1 MIREERSVCLEM
13 ISEVYWGLN
22 SSFIQ
27 RDNGDWKRRR
37 HSWWAQIHQQPSGEE
52 MGECL
57 NKQIVYFIF
66 KATGCCWNKEV
77 LWEAGHTEEGVWTQ
91 WFVQIRGRHPLHWYC
106 VFSLLGTHKTG
117 NQKPWHFRRFWLWWC
132 ENRPGPPWGP
142 IPRYIS
148 GVKMVIDLFQLSS
161 GATYDG
167 TFSKGLPN
175 GIGVIM
181 ILSNTNCGFLFWRF
195 GGLGVKVVSP

>member
-1 MIREERSVCLEM
+1 MVIREERSACLEM

-57 NKQIVYFIF
+57 SKQIVYFIF
-66 KATGCCWNKEV
+66 KATGSCWNKEV

-106 VFSLLGTHKTG
+106 RFSLLGIWENWQSKTLTFQQILTLVVWEPAWATLRSDTKIYVRCQDG
-117 NQKPWHFRRFWLWWC
+117 NRSISAVKWSNLWWHLQQ
-132 ENRPGPPWGP
+132 GPSQWNWGDNDSFK
-142 IPRYIS
+142 Y
-148 GVKMVIDLFQLSS
+148 
-161 GATYDG
+161 
-167 TFSKGLPN
+167 
-175 GIGVIM
+175 
-181 ILSNTNCGFLFWRF
+181 
-195 GGLGVKVVSP
+195 

>member
-1 MIREERSVCLEM
+1 MVKREERSACLEM
-13 ISEVYWGLN
+13 ISELYWGLDN
-22 SSFIQ
+22 SPIQ
-27 RDNGDWKRRR
+27 RDKWGLKTKETQLMSSNPSAALRWGDGRVLEQTN
-37 HSWWAQIHQQPSGEE
+37 S
-52 MGECL
+52 
-57 NKQIVYFIF
+57 FF

-77 LWEAGHTEEGVWTQ
+77 LWEAGHTEEGVWAQ

-106 VFSLLGTHKTG
+106 VFSLLGKHKTG
-117 NQKPWHFRRFWLWWC
+117 NHKPWHFRRFWLWWC
-132 ENRPGPPWGP
+132 ENRPRPPWGQ
-142 IPRYIS
+142 IPRYMS

-195 GGLGVKVVSP
+195 GGIGVKVVST